1 MCNFLHTFFN
11 YDKKELASFIELG
24 DIWNEKDFKPSWP
37 SIEFILQQ
45 ILHFFLFLF
54 FSDSLY
60 DHLLDFVYHLSL
72 LLPVSCISLPPLFL
86 LFNVSSL
93 IFTVFFP
100 ASSAS
105 LFDHLYLPPRPLNST
120 DTYPRPSHPFHI
132 SDTPMQKCKSLPQPL
147 AVPLN
152 PSCLFFFPPPI
163 PLLCHDCIFEPRIS
177 LRLVPLG

>member
-1 MCNFLHTFFN
+1 MTV
-11 YDKKELASFIELG
+11 DRISPSA
-24 DIWNEKDFKPSWP
+24 DFPV
-37 SIEFILQQ
+37 
-45 ILHFFLFLF
+45 FFLFLF

-60 DHLLDFVYHLSL
+60 DHLLDFVDHLSL

-120 DTYPRPSHPFHI
+120 DTYPRPSLTPSISPTLQCRSVSHSLNRSQSHSIHP
-132 SDTPMQKCKSLPQPL
+132 
-147 AVPLN
+147 A
-152 PSCLFFFPPPI
+152 FFFSTSNSTVMP
-163 PLLCHDCIFEPRIS
+163 
-177 LRLVPLG
+177 